1 MGKESKTKIED
12 IQKKNNVFDW
22 LKSNKDNLNI
32 FFNFHSCNQDYQT
45 REFTQTRE
53 NFIDSTRGLN

>member
-32 FFNFHSCNQDYQT
+32 FFNFHGGKPKIPVVLCKLMQ
-45 REFTQTRE
+45 RPE
-53 NFIDSTRGLN
+53 RGVW